1 VKSFRPP
8 LFLTLAA
15 GVVTIAIAIPLVYL
29 TMRTLG
35 MGGDRLWELVTRD
48 RTIEVLVNSVAV
60 AATVTFFSLLIA
72 IPLAF
77 LTVRTDL
84 PWRKFWSIATT
95 LPLAIPS
102 YIGSFALIAT
112 FAPKGSF
119 VQILLEP
126 WGVEELPSI
135 YGFWGTV
142 VAITLFTYPYLLLS
156 VRSGLQGIDPA
167 LEEAARSLGCNRQA
181 TFVRVLLPQLQP
193 SIVAGSLLVALYSIR
208 DFGTPSLMQF
218 DTFTRAIFTQYK
230 SSFDRNSAAALS
242 LMLVLLVS
250 VVLLLEYRVRSRA
263 AYYSR
268 GSASLR
274 SPQIT
279 KLGVWKFPAIIFC
292 AIVTGLGVVL
302 PVGITAFWLFYDFAP
317 DYDFA
322 NLLTAGTNSLLV
334 AGLAAAVTIFFALP
348 VSILAVRFPSKITA
362 TIERA
367 SYLSFGIPGIA
378 IALSLVFFG
387 ANYAPWLYQ
396 TLPMLIFAYLILF
409 LPQSIGTVR
418 SALLQ
423 VHPHLEESARSLG
436 KNPRQTIW
444 QVVVPLVRNG
454 ILSGAILVFLTAIKE
469 LPATMLL
476 APIEFDTLAT
486 QIWQATENVSFG
498 DAAWA
503 ALLLL
508 LISMGATLSILSY
521 ENIKQPISKEIG
533 LITPKKISG

>member
-1 VKSFRPP
+1 VRSLRPP

-15 GVVTIAIAIPLVYL
+15 GVVTIAIALPLVYL
-29 TMRTLG
+29 TIRTLG

-48 RTIEVLVNSVAV
+48 RTIEVLVNTVAV

-84 PWRKFWSIATT
+84 PWRKFWSVATT
-95 LPLAIPS
+95 LPLAVPS

-167 LEEAARSLGCNRQA
+167 LEEAARSLGCNRRA

-242 LMLVLLVS
+242 LMLVLLV
-250 VVLLLEYRVRSRA
+250 VGVLLLEYRVRSRA
-263 AYYSR
+263 VYYSR
-268 GSASLR
+268 GSAGLR

-279 KLGVWKFPAIIFC
+279 KLGMWKFPAIIFC
-292 AIVTGLGVVL
+292 SIVTGLGVVL
-302 PVGITAFWLFYDFAP
+302 PVGITGFWLFYDFAP

-322 NLLTAGTNSLLV
+322 KLLTAGTNSLLA
-334 AGLAAAVTIFFALP
+334 AGLAAAVTILFALP

-362 TIERA
+362 AIERA
-367 SYLSFGIPGIA
+367 TYLSFGIPGIA

-436 KNPRQTIW
+436 KNSRQTIW
-444 QVVVPLVRNG
+444 QVVIPLVRNG
-454 ILSGAILVFLTAIKE
+454 ILSGAVLVFLTAIKE

-508 LISMGATLSILSY
+508 FISMGATLSILAY
-521 ENIKQPISKEIG
+521 ENIKQPTNE
-533 LITPKKISG
+533 KIELNLR